1 MVPGASSEEERM
13 ASVDQVADSGQTTT
27 GDGVL
32 FNPRTYDGAGLDPES
47 RRIMLA
53 TIEFFESRGKA
64 ALKENDHERRWYADF
79 LEFVA
84 RERVFATL
92 LTPVAEAGGDADKRW
107 DTSRICA
114 FNEITGFY
122 GLPYWYT
129 WQVSILGLGPIW
141 QSDNAAAKQRAA
153 KLLDEGSIFAF
164 GLSEQQHGADI
175 YSTDMVLTPE
185 GDGFRAN
192 GAKYYIGNGNLA
204 GMVSVFGRR
213 ADVDGPEGYVFFAA
227 DSQHPSYNLIKN
239 TVNSQSY
246 VSNFEL
252 EDYPVEAEDVLHTG
266 PAAFDAALNT
276 VNVGKF
282 NLGFASIGICEHAF
296 YEAIAHADARVLY
309 GMTVTDFPHVRQ
321 AFTDAYA
328 RLVAMKLFADRSIDY
343 MRSASPEDRRYLL
356 FNPITKMKVTT
367 EGERT
372 IDLIWDVI
380 AAKGFEKDMYFE
392 MAARDIRALPK
403 LEGTVHVNMALVL
416 KFMAAYLFDP
426 AEYDAVP
433 TRDDAADD
441 EFLFRQGPARGLGKI
456 RFQDWHDAYA
466 AFAHVPNVAR
476 FTEQAEGLKTLL
488 STAPPSEDQ
497 IRDLDFMLTLGELF
511 TLVVYGQLIL
521 EQAALTELPEDT
533 VDQIFDVLVR
543 DYSAYAV
550 ALHGRASSTDAQ
562 QEWALAHVRKP
573 VVDGDRFAA
582 VWERVRALAG
592 TYEMRP

>member
-1 MVPGASSEEERM
+1 M
-13 ASVDQVADSGQTTT
+13 ASVDQVANSERTAT

-64 ALKENDHERRWYADF
+64 TLKEHDHERRWYSDF

-107 DTSRICA
+107 DTSRICT

-185 GDGFRAN
+185 GDGFRAS

-213 ADVDGPEGYVFFAA
+213 GDVDGPEGYVFFTA

-252 EDYPVEAEDVLHTG
+252 EDYPVRAEDVLHTG

-296 YEAIAHADARVLY
+296 YEAITHADARVLY

-343 MRSASPEDRRYLL
+343 MRSANPDDRRYLL
-356 FNPITKMKVTT
+356 FNPVTKMKVTT

-433 TRDDAADD
+433 TRDDTADD
-441 EFLFRQGPARGLGKI
+441 EFLFRQGPARGLSKI
-456 RFQDWHDAYA
+456 RFHDWHDAYA
-466 AFAHVPNVAR
+466 AFAQVPNVAR

-521 EQAALTELPEDT
+521 EQAALSELPKDT
-533 VDQIFDVLVR
+533 IDQIFDVLVR

-573 VVDGDRFAA
+573 VVDSDRFAS

-592 TYEMRP
+592 SYEMQP

>member
-1 MVPGASSEEERM
+1 
-13 ASVDQVADSGQTTT
+13 
-27 GDGVL
+27 VL

-53 TIEFFESRGKA
+53 TIEFFESRGKE
-64 ALKENDHERRWYADF
+64 ALKEHDHERRWYADF
-79 LEFVA
+79 LELVE
-84 RERVFATL
+84 RERIFATL
-92 LTPVAEAGGDADKRW
+92 LTPAAEADGDGDKRW
-107 DTSRICA
+107 DTARICA
-114 FNEITGFY
+114 FNEITAFY

-141 QSDNAAAKQRAA
+141 QSANAAAKQRAA
-153 KLLDEGSIFAF
+153 RLLDDGAIFAF
-164 GLSEQQHGADI
+164 GLSEQAHGADI
-175 YSTDMVLTPE
+175 YSTDMVLAPD
-185 GDGFRAN
+185 GDGFRAS

-213 ADVDGPEGYVFFAA
+213 ADVEGPEGYVFFAA
-227 DSQHPSYNLIKN
+227 DSQHPAYNLIKN

-246 VSNFEL
+246 VSNFQL
-252 EDYPVEAEDVLHTG
+252 DDYPVRAEDVLHSG

-296 YEAIAHADARVLY
+296 YEAISHADARVLY
-309 GMTVTDFPHVRQ
+309 GMKVTDFPHVRQ
-321 AFTDAYA
+321 AFADAYA

-343 MRSASPEDRRYLL
+343 MRSAGPEDRRYLL

-367 EGERT
+367 EGERV

-426 AEYDAVP
+426 AEHEPVP
-433 TRDDAADD
+433 TRADAADD

-456 RFQDWHDAYA
+456 RFHDWRAAYTE
-466 AFAHVPNVAR
+466 FADVPNVAR

-521 EQAALTELPEDT
+521 EQAALTGLAADT
-533 VDQIFDVLVR
+533 IDQIFDVLVR

-562 QEWALAHVRKP
+562 QDWALAHVRKP
-573 VVDGDRFAA
+573 VVDGDRFAS
-582 VWERVRALAG
+582 VWEQARALAG